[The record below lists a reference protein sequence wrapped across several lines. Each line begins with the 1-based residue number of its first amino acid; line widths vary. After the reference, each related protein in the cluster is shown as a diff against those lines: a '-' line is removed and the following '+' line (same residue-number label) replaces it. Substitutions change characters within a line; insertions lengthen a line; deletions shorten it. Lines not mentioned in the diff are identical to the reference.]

1 MNHSRLAFVFLL
13 AAVACSRN
21 VTPTPPSPTPPAPVP
36 TPSVSSVIVNGAA
49 PTVGATALFSATANL
64 SNGTAQNVTSQATWS
79 SSNITVATVNGTGL
93 VTGIGVGIADITA
106 TYQGATGT
114 AHASVIRATYA
125 VSGLVT
131 DGTSGGVL
139 PNINVQIVDS
149 TGAAKSTL
157 TDAAGNYSMS
167 GIPAGPATLTASA
180 VSYQTMTKA
189 IEVSPDTRVDIVL
202 ARTPPPPSVGYAGI
216 WTGQY
221 LITDC
226 QDIDGPGLTPL
237 NLCRQL
243 ISTKGYRFT
252 LSQSGTS
259 VTGAYKLISPFF
271 TCPCGGDYGTFDMSG
286 AVASDGALVIVA
298 TGSPR
303 ATGLLAGVTFDLR
316 QATSSTITGRV
327 TGELRFG
334 GFQRATFGGT
344 IQSGAR

>member
-1 MNHSRLAFVFLL
+1 
-13 AAVACSRN
+13 
-21 VTPTPPSPTPPAPVP
+21 
-36 TPSVSSVIVNGAA
+36 
-49 PTVGATALFSATANL
+49 
-64 SNGTAQNVTSQATWS
+64 
-79 SSNITVATVNGTGL
+79 
-93 VTGIGVGIADITA
+93 
-106 TYQGATGT
+106 
-114 AHASVIRATYA
+114 
-125 VSGLVT
+125 
-131 DGTSGGVL
+131 VL
-139 PNINVQIVDS
+139 PNINVQIIDS
-149 TGAAKSTL
+149 ASTATSTL
-157 TDAAGNYSMS
+157 TDGAGNYSIS

-180 VSYQTMTKA
+180 VSYQTTTTTVT
-189 IEVSPDTRVDIVL
+189 VSSNTRVDIVL
-202 ARTPPPPSVGYAGI
+202 PRTAPSYTGI

-237 NLCRQL
+237 NLCGQL
-243 ISTKGYRFT
+243 VRSQGYRFT
-252 LSQSGTS
+252 LTQSGTR